1 MSTPGRSPK
10 LDPYRAEIVALRRQ
24 RKTLQ
29 DIGRHLAKEHGVR
42 VALSTL
48 STYLE
53 DAVREGPAPAPPPG
67 RNDVT
72 PEQEHFL
79 SQVEVFAELQASMRM
94 VVERLSDVVDGVRA
108 LNSEGQQ
115 RHEAIKGALQSLKG
129 ASPPSLDFGPLQRS
143 LAEQTGLLHQ
153 LIEERDRHST
163 ARAPG
168 PAAPPVHTV
177 RRIWWR
183 ALLVTG
189 VLWAAVLAIAIAA
202 GPVILRALS
211 G

>member
-53 DAVREGPAPAPPPG
+53 EAVREGPAPPPG
-67 RNDVT
+67 GNDVT

-108 LNSEGQQ
+108 LNNEGQQ
-115 RHEAIKGALQSLKG
+115 RHDAIRGALQNLKG
-129 ASPPSLDFGPLQRS
+129 ASPPSLDLGPLQRS
-143 LAEQTGLLHQ
+143 LAEQNGMLHR
-153 LIEERDRHST
+153 LIEERDRPST
-163 ARAPG
+163 ARTSG
-168 PAAPPVHTV
+168 PAALPVNAV

-189 VLWAAVLAIAIAA
+189 VLWAAVLAIAFTA
-202 GPVILRALS
+202 GPAILRALS